1 MIRFSFSVKKE
12 KPTVWQMKD
21 ERPGEVHQSLRFRLS
36 LFYVLPV
43 AAIVIK
49 SVSRMGR
56 DLSLPLSH
64 PPPLSRIVFLPLL
77 SLSLS
82 LFLFRLSLF
91 LLLRYSLPSWR
102 ICSRLSWRS
111 RVYSYN
117 SFRKYRGAFC
127 ILCVGCDN
135 RKVEIVKQQ
144 NRLNKLS
151 VIFRRNVMELLR
163 YVFTD
168 LNDFLYNINF
178 IL

>member
-77 SLSLS
+77 SLSHS
-82 LFLFRLSLF
+82 SSSDFLFFFFYVTLSHLDASV
-91 LLLRYSLPSWR
+91 LVSLDDRAYIRTIRFVS
-102 ICSRLSWRS
+102 IVALSVFFVLGVIIVRS
-111 RVYSYN
+111 
-117 SFRKYRGAFC
+117 
-127 ILCVGCDN
+127 
-135 RKVEIVKQQ
+135 
-144 NRLNKLS
+144 KLS
-151 VIFRRNVMELLR
+151 SNK
-163 YVFTD
+163 TD
-168 LNDFLYNINF
+168 
-178 IL
+178 